1 MIIITGATG
10 QFGRSVVEGLLAR
23 VPAEEIGVSVRDP
36 GKAQEWAERGVRVR
50 QGDFSDSA
58 SLHHA
63 LEGASQVL
71 VISVN
76 SLGPSAVEQHGNA
89 ITAAKAV
96 GAGHVLYTSHMAANL
111 DSAFGPARD
120 HAATEALLQSSGV
133 PFTALRNGFYA
144 ESALWFSNLKKTDTI
159 ALPEDGPVSWTA
171 CSD

>member
-50 QGDFSDSA
+50 QGDFSDPT
-58 SLHHA
+58 SLRHA